1 MKLKPI
7 LIACIA
13 FAAAQC
19 SSPKEQETIQQAL
32 SPDNFESAF
41 VEIDPTKD
49 TIVAFPQGTQIQ
61 VPANAFID
69 AAGNVVTKKVK
80 LELKEF
86 YKRSDMLFA
95 GLTTVGENGLLE
107 SDGMVYLNGT
117 AEGKEISIAADK
129 PLTMAMP
136 TDSFQAD
143 MQFFEGEKQADGN
156 ILWKNPQEFLNTSLM
171 EEGNPSHST
180 SSGEESIEEKEI
192 VAQAPKKPIEY
203 KEEDERILSIEMD
216 DPEKFPELAMYQN
229 VKFRVNEKSEFN
241 RKDANLDWYSMDMTR
256 TVNEGEYFLIFGGKG
271 KKGEKIERKY
281 IVNPVYSGEDYQ
293 AALKAYEKK
302 FEAYRKLKLQ
312 KQKGS
317 EKQNEYLRRQAEA
330 EKNKV
335 LVAEKQKISQQESL
349 DRTREILER
358 AAANQSRLQAER
370 LAQQDKLLAN
380 SSISEASRQ
389 ARNSLQSINRKFGV
403 LTKEETDLA
412 IASNYII
419 SISGFGWRNCDK
431 YVNNTMLCK
440 IKINVGNTNNGAQIN
455 GMVFMNEYKAQYG
468 MAYFNLDKSYF
479 EVHCPKGNKTV
490 LFYSKKDDV
499 YLAFSSSEVG
509 ETDFDAGLVIKLK
522 EYTEPEFK
530 EFLVKI
536 TQ

>member
-13 FAAAQC
+13 FAAVQC
-19 SSPKEQETIQQAL
+19 SLLADKEAVQQAL
-32 SPDNFESAF
+32 SPDNIESAF

-49 TIVAFPQGTQIQ
+49 TIVVFPQGTQVQ
-61 VPANAFID
+61 VPANAFLD
-69 AAGNVVTKKVK
+69 AAGNVVTQKVK

-95 GLTTVGENGLLE
+95 GLTTEGENGLLE

-117 AEGKEISIAADK
+117 AEGKQISIAADK

-143 MQFFEGEKQADGN
+143 MQLFEGEKQADGN
-156 ILWKNPQEFLNTSLM
+156 ILWKNPREFLNASLM
-171 EEGNPSHST
+171 EESKSSESM
-180 SSGEESIEEKEI
+180 SSGEESMEEKDI
-192 VAQAPKKPIEY
+192 AAQQAPQKPIEY

-229 VKFRVNEKSEFN
+229 VKFRVNEKSAFN
-241 RKDANLDWYSMDMTR
+241 RNDANLDWYSMDMTR

-370 LAQQDKLLAN
+370 LAQNGKLLAN
-380 SSISEASRQ
+380 SSMDEDKLRSRRQ
-389 ARNSLQSINRKFGV
+389 ALINSQKEEYATLKYIVTVSRFGTYNSDSYVNEQLFSINIKV
-403 LTKEETDLA
+403 SKIE
-412 IASNYII
+412 NYE
-419 SISGFGWRNCDK
+419 G
-431 YVNNTMLCK
+431 
-440 IKINVGNTNNGAQIN
+440 GNLNAVIFNKDR
-455 GMVFMNEYKAQYG
+455 KAQTW
-468 MAYFNLDKSYF
+468 MAFRKSPENVFYKSF
-479 EVHCPKGNKTV
+479 MKGRKTV
-490 LFYSKKDDV
+490 LFFSKSDNG
-499 YLAFSSSEVG
+499 YLAYHTNAIG
-509 ETDFDAGLVIKLK
+509 ETDFDAGLIIKLK